1 MIFIPGRR
9 GPAEATSPA
18 FQGPRTGERDRAT
31 SANLSARRNFE
42 DGLLSKAYVDCV
54 KTVRQKSA
62 IAGSSGI
69 INGE

>member
-1 MIFIPGRR
+1 MIFILVAVV
-9 GPAEATSPA
+9 PAEAISLA
-18 FQGPRTGERDRAT
+18 FQGPRAGERDRAN
-31 SANLSARRNFE
+31 SADLSAQRNFE